1 MPDMTAQERRL
12 SRIARTDLV
21 DAAASI
27 AGFKFARAEFG
38 SAANISG
45 IRSKNLTFSQR
56 HDSRTMF
63 AVDGRYGQSRK
74 LGAWTGADRTAVAA
88 CRRVLRAAK
97 IPAREIETIEVL
109 SEYGQVAERVS
120 DEEFRLHDPL
130 VIRKAARAKRSVNG
144 VVVWSSYATVGL
156 TAKGDIG
163 NIELHWPDLPAAV
176 LKEAQILAALV
187 QQGFE
192 PPELP
197 GSRPESAEAGV
208 MHSPAIGFFMDVAAA
223 VRVVYVGEDPN
234 LGRKA
239 TMFLDRHGEPVVRP
253 RDIDPA
259 KPATIDR
266 PEPDGK
272 TSAR

>member
-1 MPDMTAQERRL
+1 
-12 SRIARTDLV
+12 
-21 DAAASI
+21 
-27 AGFKFARAEFG
+27 
-38 SAANISG
+38 
-45 IRSKNLTFSQR
+45 
-56 HDSRTMF
+56 
-63 AVDGRYGQSRK
+63 
-74 LGAWTGADRTAVAA
+74 
-88 CRRVLRAAK
+88 
-97 IPAREIETIEVL
+97 
-109 SEYGQVAERVS
+109 
-120 DEEFRLHDPL
+120 
-130 VIRKAARAKRSVNG
+130 
-144 VVVWSSYATVGL
+144 
-156 TAKGDIG
+156 
-163 NIELHWPDLPAAV
+163 LHWPDLPAAV

-239 TMFLDRHGEPVVRP
+239 TLYLDRHGEPVVRP